1 MIGCVAFSIM
11 RENNCVIFATQVQ
24 SFPRSIRHVAI
35 SSKNWFGP
43 VKGYS
48 LLDQMGSRNLSTSSV
63 EYVNACKLD
72 AGSSNLYSLLDR
84 VSIQLQLTLRNTAP
98 VIVKDVLLQ

>member
-1 MIGCVAFSIM
+1 
-11 RENNCVIFATQVQ
+11 
-24 SFPRSIRHVAI
+24 
-35 SSKNWFGP
+35 
-43 VKGYS
+43 
-48 LLDQMGSRNLSTSSV
+48 MGSRNLSTSSV